1 MVRSRMKAAQ
11 EIRGRLH
18 TARLHVTFLERTFG
32 KPGSDPE
39 VVEAVNAT
47 AEELR
52 HLERMVLALLALSPL
67 GEDLDA

>member
-1 MVRSRMKAAQ
+1 
-11 EIRGRLH
+11 
-18 TARLHVTFLERTFG
+18 VTFLERTFG

-47 AEELR
+47 ADELR

-67 GEDLDA
+67 GEDHDP

>member
-1 MVRSRMKAAQ
+1 MKTAH

-47 AEELR
+47 ADELR